1 MKSLFPLLK
10 FLDKEIEEYYK
21 IIIFIPFLGEI
32 FFCSLYMCEKKKKS
46 LACIPFLGPHNMET
60 ISTSISS
67 IAQSC
72 QWVNYA
78 RHACNE

>member
-10 FLDKEIEEYYK
+10 FLDKGIEEYYK
-21 IIIFIPFLGEI
+21 IIIF
-32 FFCSLYMCEKKKKS
+32 
-46 LACIPFLGPHNMET
+46 IPFLGPHNMET